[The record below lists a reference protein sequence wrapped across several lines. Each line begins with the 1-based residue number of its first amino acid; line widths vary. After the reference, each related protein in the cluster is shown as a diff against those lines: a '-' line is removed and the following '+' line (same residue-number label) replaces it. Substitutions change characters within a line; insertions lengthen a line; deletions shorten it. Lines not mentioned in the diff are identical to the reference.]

1 MASLPVTRCVIIVSM
16 NITIFGTGYV
26 GLVTGV
32 CIAEIGNEVI
42 CVDVDKEKIERLKK
56 GIIPIYEPGLE
67 ELLKKNSTKLEF
79 TTNGPLAIEK
89 SEIIFIAVGTPSNPD
104 GSANLKYVREVAEE
118 IGKNIKSNKIIVIKS
133 TVPVGTEEIVSEII
147 KKHYNGSFTIVS
159 NPEFLREGSAIK
171 DFMNP
176 DRIVIGTGDL
186 SAFEKVSEIY
196 KSLNANIL
204 HTDIRSAEIIKYASN
219 AYLATKI
226 SFINEMA
233 NLADKFGANI
243 EYIAKGMG
251 SDKRIGFAFLNA
263 GLGYGGSCF
272 PKDVKEL
279 IHTAH
284 IAGMDMKIL
293 EAVDETNTKQKLIP
307 ITKLKNKINL
317 NEATVAILGLAFK
330 PDTDDLREASSL
342 AIIDALLYEGA
353 KLKAWDPVAAT
364 ACKKIYP
371 EIEYAGSPE
380 EACKDADAAVIV
392 TEWDQLKELDLF
404 KLKKVMKNPLII
416 DGRNVFDK
424 RQAKDAGIEYYGIG
438 R

>member
-1 MASLPVTRCVIIVSM
+1 M
-16 NITIFGTGYV
+16 NITIFGIGYV

-32 CIAEIGNEVI
+32 CLADLGNQVI
-42 CVDVDKEKIERLKK
+42 CVDIDAEKINKLKK
-56 GIIPIYEPGLE
+56 GEVPIYEPGLDK
-67 ELLKKNSTKLEF
+67 LLEKNFSRLEF
-79 TTNGPLAIEK
+79 TTNVPQVIEK
-89 SEIIFIAVGTPSNPD
+89 SEIIFIAVGTPPNPD
-104 GSANLKYVREVAEE
+104 GSANLQYVREVAEE
-118 IGKNIKSNKIIVIKS
+118 IGKNIKTPKIIVIKS
-133 TVPVGTEEIVSEII
+133 TVPLGTEEIVSEII
-147 KKHYNGSFTIVS
+147 RKYYKGKFSIVS
-159 NPEFLREGSAIK
+159 NPEFLREGSAIE
-171 DFMNP
+171 DFMHP
-176 DRIVIGTGDL
+176 DRIVIGTSDQ
-186 SAFEKVSEIY
+186 SALEKVRKVYEP
-196 KSLNANIL
+196 LNATII
-204 HTDIRSAEIIKYASN
+204 HTDIKSAEIIKYASN

-251 SDKRIGFAFLNA
+251 SDKRIGFEFLNA

-307 ITKLKNKINL
+307 VTKLKNKIKL
-317 NEATVAILGLAFK
+317 KGATIALLGLAFK
-330 PDTDDLREASSL
+330 PNTDDIREASSL

-353 KLKAWDPVAAT
+353 SLKAWDPVAES

-371 EIEYAGSPE
+371 GIEYCSSPE
-380 EACKDADAAVIV
+380 EALKGADAAVIV
-392 TEWDQLKELDLF
+392 TEWDQLKSLDLSRV
-404 KLKKVMKNPLII
+404 KKIMKNALII
-416 DGRNVFDK
+416 DGRNVLDK
-424 RQAKDAGIEYYGIG
+424 AEALEAKIEYYGIG